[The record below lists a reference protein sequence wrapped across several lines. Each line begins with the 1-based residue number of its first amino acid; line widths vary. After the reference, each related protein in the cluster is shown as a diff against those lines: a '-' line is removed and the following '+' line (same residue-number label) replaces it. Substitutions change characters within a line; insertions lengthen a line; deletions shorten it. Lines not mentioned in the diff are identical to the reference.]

1 MRTWFCRAVE
11 SSHCKDPAPTVGRWR
26 GILPLATIHAH
37 GEPIARIA
45 NHPFVPLGRK
55 AIINGNGVEVD
66 NDAARRVATSS
77 EKRENRFKPPY
88 SKRETAAKGRP
99 PPGIHPSHSTSV
111 IKTWFSMGGM
121 ARAWRRQWQ
130 HRDRNATHNGIPAN
144 ADCRGGVFATRRFPR
159 PLSPC
164 SATVFV
170 ATWRAASRLYNTA
183 SRLLQCRVAILSVP
197 RRLHG
202 FCRGCVIYLP
212 VCRR

>member
-88 SKRETAAKGRP
+88 SKRETATKGRP

-121 ARAWRRQWQ
+121 ARAWRRRQWR
-130 HRDRNATHNGIPAN
+130 HRDRNAMRKGIPAN

-159 PLSPC
+159 HPLPHAHPMPC
-164 SATVFV
+164 GFYHDAARRV
-170 ATWRAASRLYNTA
+170 ATSSKKRENRL
-183 SRLLQCRVAILSVP
+183 
-197 RRLHG
+197 
-202 FCRGCVIYLP
+202 
-212 VCRR
+212 